1 MSTKESS
8 WLFYLRIFDNFI
20 LANRLLAKDLRRFE
34 ACPSV
39 NNNLCGKS
47 VSWSELP
54 MIFDDN
60 LKFTAVLKNRFF
72 LLFQE

>member
-39 NNNLCGKS
+39 NNNLCGKF

-54 MIFDDN
+54 IYLMII
-60 LKFTAVLKNRFF
+60 
-72 LLFQE
+72 